1 MPDTTT
7 ADRTVTAFFD
17 DRAAAESAMQR
28 LRDVG
33 LTDSSIRLTG
43 GEEYAGRAGYTEDRG
58 FWDGLLDFFF
68 PQEDSAAYAEGI
80 RRGGYLLSVSVPAE
94 YYDRAVDILDDEG
107 SVDLDER
114 TSSWRGEGWSDT
126 TDTSTGIGA
135 GAAAGASAAS
145 FGEATAG
152 TRREDAGVGGGAT
165 AGAGAGVLGGGAA
178 GGDRASYTDP
188 EVEGRASEAV
198 SGYGVGREEEAI
210 PVIEERLRVGKRD
223 VSLGR
228 VRVRSY
234 MVEEPT
240 EADVTLR
247 RDRVEIERRPIDR
260 PLEAGEEAFVDRTL
274 EAEERTEEA
283 VVGKEARVT
292 EEIALHRESD
302 ERTETVS
309 DTVRHTEVEIED
321 ERDSD
326 IGEEPVRRGR

>member
-1 MPDTTT
+1 MPDTTS
-7 ADRTVTAFFD
+7 AYRTVTAFFD
-17 DRAAAESAMQR
+17 DRATAESAMQR
-28 LRDVG
+28 LRDLG

-43 GEEYAGRAGYTEDRG
+43 GEEYAGRAGYREDRG

-80 RRGGYLLSVSVPAE
+80 RRGGYLLSVNVPAE

-114 TSSWRGEGWSDT
+114 ASSWRGEGWSDT
-126 TDTSTGIGA
+126 TDTSTGIGSGSSA
-135 GAAAGASAAS
+135 GS

-152 TRREDAGVGGGAT
+152 TSREDVGLGTGGMTGSGIDEGSDFAAGR
-165 AGAGAGVLGGGAA
+165 GAGLHETGGQGAREAGFA
-178 GGDRASYTDP
+178 
-188 EVEGRASEAV
+188 
-198 SGYGVGREEEAI
+198 GREDETI
-210 PVIEERLRVGKRD
+210 PVVEERLRVGKRD

-234 MVEEPT
+234 VVEEPV

-247 RDRVEIERRPIDR
+247 QERVEVERRPTDR

-283 VVGKEARVT
+283 VVGKETRVT
-292 EEIALHRESD
+292 EEIGLRRESD
-302 ERTETVS
+302 QRTETVS
-309 DTVRHTEVEIED
+309 DTVRHTEVEVED
-321 ERDSD
+321 ERDVESPGRLD
-326 IGEEPVRRGR
+326 RGASER